1 MPADTHISS
10 CSAHSSARGGGTC
23 TRALSHTSHAH
34 ATCQT
39 PLCWGEADHTL
50 LKTSLAACGLHNI
63 WHSKKQRCIEIKIL
77 PYAWEFPLLFLLTH
91 VFLGLL
97 LTYVLLELVIEVFLL
112 FVILRWVFVVGFC
125 CSFFYLQVQKWN
137 PQFLQFWK
145 WVLLLPLRLNINNLL
160 VELSLKITAGTLF
173 FLSLMVTLQKQQ

>member
-1 MPADTHISS
+1 MPADTRISS
-10 CSAHSSARGGGTC
+10 CSAHSSAQGGGTC

-39 PLCWGEADHTL
+39 PLCWGGADHTL
-50 LKTSLAACGLHNI
+50 LKTSLAACSLHTI
-63 WHSKKQRCIEIKIL
+63 WHSKKQRCTEIKIL

-112 FVILRWVFVVGFC
+112 FVILWWVFVVGFC
-125 CSFFYLQVQKWN
+125 CSFFLFTSTKMI
-137 PQFLQFWK
+137 PT
-145 WVLLLPLRLNINNLL
+145 VLA
-160 VELSLKITAGTLF
+160 VLKMSFTVA
-173 FLSLMVTLQKQQ
+173 SEVKH